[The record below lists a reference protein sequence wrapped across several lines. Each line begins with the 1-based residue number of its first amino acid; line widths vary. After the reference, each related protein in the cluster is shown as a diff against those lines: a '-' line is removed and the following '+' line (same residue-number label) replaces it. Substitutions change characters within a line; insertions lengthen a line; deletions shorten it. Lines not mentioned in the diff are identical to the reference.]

1 MVRSKGAAARA
12 SFRFALVQ
20 AIPTLAAMSTGIR
33 LYQPSDLVELKRM
46 TVEAFDGIA
55 IDQRVEEHLG
65 ILRWHD
71 WRGGLRHLRAL
82 GLRGRMLQVA
92 HSSRGAW
99 HLARTGSLQTALS
112 NLRLRQHGFLVPSD
126 LATAL

>member
-1 MVRSKGAAARA
+1 
-12 SFRFALVQ
+12 
-20 AIPTLAAMSTGIR
+20 MSTGIR
-33 LYQPSDLVELKRM
+33 LYQPSDLAELKHL

-65 ILRWHD
+65 ILHGHD
-71 WRGGLRHLRAL
+71 WRGRLRHLRAP

-92 HSSRGAW
+92 PSSRGAW